1 MQVGDLVKIYNFTRK
16 ARESGQL
23 SEGTNVDAH
32 IVGLIV
38 KGDGSPKYGHYR
50 EVLRCCD
57 GEVEFY
63 NVARLEVINEGR

>member
-32 IVGLIV
+32 IIGLIV
-38 KGDGSPKYGHYR
+38 KGDSIEYGHYR

-57 GEVEFY
+57 GQRDFY
-63 NVARLEVINEGR
+63 RVGRLEVISEGR

>member
-32 IVGLIV
+32 IIGLIV
-38 KGDGSPKYGHYR
+38 KGDSIVYGHYR

-57 GEVEFY
+57 GQTDFY